1 MKEAYVNSYH
11 RCAKC
16 ASDHMLDGAFFA
28 DPGGQRVVVGVDRHP
43 DFGALARS
51 ASTQVH
57 ASVCGSCGF
66 VELYANQ
73 PTELYEVYC
82 NAAWA
87 RESRAR

>member
-1 MKEAYVNSYH
+1 MSSYH
-11 RCAKC
+11 RCSRC
-16 ASDHMLDGAFFA
+16 ESQNMMGGAFFA
-28 DPGGQRVVVGVDRHP
+28 DPGGLRIVVGVDRHP
-43 DFGALARS
+43 EFGPLART

-82 NAAWA
+82 DAARS